1 MATEDAGFTHTDE
14 ILANTAASYE
24 LPKWLHICVS
34 TPSPPPPKSTQNHG
48 NTGLQGAQL
57 PPVITRRKA
66 TTGQDSSALRGFGDA
81 REVNIA
87 TLPSTNGELARIRD
101 LELDGDPGTAA
112 WGNKG
117 SGDMGPR
124 VWEGTLGT
132 GGLL

>member
-1 MATEDAGFTHTDE
+1 MASHLCFHPCDHKKKGHD
-14 ILANTAASYE
+14 
-24 LPKWLHICVS
+24 
-34 TPSPPPPKSTQNHG
+34 
-48 NTGLQGAQL
+48 
-57 PPVITRRKA
+57 
-66 TTGQDSSALRGFGDA
+66 GQDSSALRGFGDA
-81 REVNIA
+81 TEVNIA